1 MTSQPH
7 VYTEEELRIIY
18 DNAQFI
24 CGVLGLQNNSISELD
39 LGNIFIII

>member
-7 VYTEEELRIIY
+7 VYTEEELRNIC
-18 DNAQFI
+18 DDDKFI
-24 CGVLGLQNNSISELD
+24 CGVLGLMNNSISELD